1 MLSVSPTQG
10 TLQMWFIIIIIAA
23 VMDIC
28 ALLTHVL
35 QLSRWSGGETLVP
48 VTLPRTPGPPAH
60 RVVSVGQLEW
70 TGLRASGGLRGL
82 TCTCPTQLP
91 GVPFPIRVSKYA
103 SVLFYSF

>member
-28 ALLTHVL
+28 ALLTLVL
-35 QLSRWSGGETLVP
+35 QLSRRSGGETLVP

-60 RVVSVGQLEW
+60 RGISA
-70 TGLRASGGLRGL
+70 RAAGVDWAQSKRGTRGSHL
-82 TCTCPTQLP
+82 TCPTQLP
-91 GVPFPIRVSKYA
+91 GIPFPIRVSKYA